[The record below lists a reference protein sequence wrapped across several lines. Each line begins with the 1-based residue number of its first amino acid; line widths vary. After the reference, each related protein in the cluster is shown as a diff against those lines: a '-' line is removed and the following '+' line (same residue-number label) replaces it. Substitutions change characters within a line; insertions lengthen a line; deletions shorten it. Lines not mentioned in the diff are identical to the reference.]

1 MNKLYRII
9 AIFIEY
15 IILFIVGLLI
25 LIIATGGFWIGQI
38 SITHVRNSL
47 IILLFVVF
55 LRRILFIKFEM
66 KRFIILLNPVSYLFL
81 IFFFVTSLHIWNNY
95 VGWVTFGFSNFH
107 DLALY
112 NQAVFNFI
120 HGNGFENSIW
130 GGIGYSIFAEHSEF
144 FLIPISLIYVFW
156 QSPLTLLYIQAF
168 AVTLGMFP
176 LYFLA
181 KQKFGNSFL
190 SIAICLSYLTFPY
203 ILHLSSWTEFR
214 SITFVIPILFTAFYF
229 YEIDKKNIFIA
240 LMLLSAL
247 VKEEVIPV
255 VAITGLYILI
265 FSKKKKINPRVGLIL
280 LLIGT
285 ALFFFII
292 YVFIPFFRGAPYPH
306 FTRFIDG
313 GNIFSSMLKN
323 PLILFTN
330 KEFFSAEKMNYFL
343 NLFLMLGF
351 LPLFSIAFLIP
362 LSNWMQSIFSA
373 MGSIR
378 QHWHNT
384 LIFTF
389 MFISL
394 IFGIY
399 NLKKIHKAFSDISLF
414 ILLLML
420 IIFGLPSFESMVILP
435 LKSRE
440 VFAKTLSTEKYKD
453 LKNAIESIPK
463 DKSVYVTF
471 KILPY
476 VSSRRYV
483 YWYPKVVQWS
493 DVDYMIFS
501 NDNDDFLNSQDK
513 DKLKEARKSKL
524 FTKIKTF
531 GEFQV
536 WKRK

>member
-1 MNKLYRII
+1 MNRLYHTI
-9 AIFIEY
+9 AIVSEC
-15 IILFIVGLLI
+15 IILFIAGLIILI
-25 LIIATGGFWIGQI
+25 LATGGFHIGSI
-38 SITHVRNSL
+38 SIFHVKNPL
-47 IILLFVVF
+47 IILLSAIF
-55 LRRILFIKFEM
+55 LRRILFVKLKIIK
-66 KRFIILLNPVSYLFL
+66 FIILQNPISYLLL
-81 IFFFVTSLHIWNNY
+81 IFFFVVSLHIWNNY
-95 VGWVTFGFSNFH
+95 VVYVTFGFSNFH

-112 NQAVFNFI
+112 NQSMFNFV
-120 HGNGFENSIW
+120 HGRGFICPIW
-130 GGIGYSIFAEHSEF
+130 RDGSIFAEHSEF
-144 FLIPISLIYVFW
+144 FLIPISLIYIFW
-156 QSPLTLLYIQAF
+156 QLPLTLLYIQTF
-168 AVTLGMFP
+168 AVTLGIFP

-181 KQKFGNSFL
+181 QQKFKNSFL

-229 YEIDKKNIFIA
+229 YEIDRKIIFIV

-255 VAITGLYILI
+255 IAITGLYILL
-265 FSKKKKINPRVGLIL
+265 FSKKKEINWKVGLFL
-280 LLIGT
+280 LLTGLL
-285 ALFFFII
+285 LFFFII

-313 GNIFSSMLKN
+313 GSVLKN

-330 KEFFSAEKMNYFL
+330 KEFFSAEKINYFL

-351 LPLFSIAFLIP
+351 LPLFSLSFLIP
-362 LSNWMQSIFSA
+362 LSNWLQCIFSS
-373 MGSIR
+373 MGSIN

-399 NLKKIHKAFSDISLF
+399 NLKKIHKTFSNISLF

-420 IIFGLPSFESMVILP
+420 IIFGLPCFDSMVILP
-435 LKSRE
+435 LKSRG
-440 VFAKTLSTEKYKD
+440 VFIKTLSIEKYRN
-453 LKNAIESIPK
+453 LQNAIESIPK

-471 KILPY
+471 RILPY
-476 VSSRRYV
+476 VSSREKV
-483 YWYPKVVQWS
+483 YWFPKVGKWTAS
-493 DVDYMIFS
+493 DWTDIDYILFS
-501 NDNDDFLNSQDK
+501 NDTFLNFESK
-513 DKLKEARKSKL
+513 DKLKEAMKSKL
-524 FTKIKTF
+524 FTKIKNF

-536 WKRK
+536 WKRR